1 MFGNL
6 PWNLLMY
13 TEQSQPFV
21 HRAIVS
27 SSNPATGE
35 IKVRIPSK
43 FGPELTLDVSFI
55 GRKKLGGFWSV
66 PAIGD
71 QVVVTTDNSDYTNV
85 FILNVNPTVN
95 VDNDQSVIVGQ
106 VY

>member
-1 MFGNL
+1 
-6 PWNLLMY
+6 MY
-13 TEQSQPFV
+13 TKGAFIPCV

-27 SSNPATGE
+27 MSNSSTGE

-43 FGPELTLDVSFI
+43 FGPELALDISFV
-55 GRKKLGGFWSV
+55 GRKAVSGVWPV

-85 FILNVNPTVN
+85 FILNVNP
-95 VDNDQSVIVGQ
+95 VI
-106 VY
+106 